1 MSSSEL
7 VQQFAR
13 MDASGR
19 ARLEAG
25 CNFINDKIA
34 RLRRRVFTVSG
45 IAGGAAL
52 LVIMATGIDVRF
64 PLALAAVAVII
75 TFALAQRELA
85 RWYKKMVIQRV
96 VEALGPGLTYQP
108 GSGFT
113 RDEFRAIN
121 LFQSRIDQWKSEDQ
135 INGARQNVSFALH
148 EVRAARREQRG
159 KHTHTVVFFKGVVA
173 VLEFNKHF
181 HGHTVIVPDREG
193 KLLGGLFGEAD
204 SRRGKNIVHV
214 ADADFENAFAVYTT
228 DDQEAHYLLTPKLIQ
243 LIMQA
248 RSRFGDIRLAFYQSS
263 LYVTLPSAKD
273 RFEAS
278 LFSRVTPDDALHE
291 LADVTGLAEQL
302 IDVLDLELRIWT
314 RD

>member
-148 EVRAARREQRG
+148 EVRAARRE
-159 KHTHTVVFFKGVVA
+159 
-173 VLEFNKHF
+173 
-181 HGHTVIVPDREG
+181 
-193 KLLGGLFGEAD
+193 
-204 SRRGKNIVHV
+204 
-214 ADADFENAFAVYTT
+214 
-228 DDQEAHYLLTPKLIQ
+228 
-243 LIMQA
+243 
-248 RSRFGDIRLAFYQSS
+248 
-263 LYVTLPSAKD
+263 
-273 RFEAS
+273 
-278 LFSRVTPDDALHE
+278 
-291 LADVTGLAEQL
+291 
-302 IDVLDLELRIWT
+302 
-314 RD
+314 